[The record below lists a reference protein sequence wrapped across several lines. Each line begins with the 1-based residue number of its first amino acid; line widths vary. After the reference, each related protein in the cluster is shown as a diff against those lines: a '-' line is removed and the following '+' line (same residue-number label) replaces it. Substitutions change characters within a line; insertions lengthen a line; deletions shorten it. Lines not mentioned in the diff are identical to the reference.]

1 MRLTGALETGHRKIA
16 NNAQNEAAELMI
28 RCKLMKGLVKILTGF
43 QLEGQSLHSIPK
55 KAATE

>member
-1 MRLTGALETGHRKIA
+1 MLLLGVQASYFGDTLDAFS
-16 NNAQNEAAELMI
+16 AENLS
-28 RCKLMKGLVKILTGF
+28 KVGGLMKGLVKILTGF